1 MLSSYGLGQD
11 AAPPAAP
18 PPSPLQSEID
28 GFLLTAGSSPSS
40 SDIANFLKLYPSGSE
55 RDAAAYGLAARGVD
69 PSVIASAVRFLDTTG
84 RITKSMVFGILSIAS
99 AAASGYHGVRR
110 NKGSIGWGLWWFA
123 LGSLFPVVTPVI
135 ALAQGFAKPKA
146 C

>member
-1 MLSSYGLGQD
+1 MLSSYGLGADD
-11 AAPPAAP
+11 AAPIAP
-18 PPSPLQSEID
+18 PASSLQSEVD

-40 SDIANFLKLYPSGSE
+40 SDIASFLKLYPSGAD
-55 RDAAAYGLAARGVD
+55 RDAAAHELVARGID
-69 PSVIASAVRFLDTTG
+69 PTAAMRFLDTTG
-84 RITKSMVFGILSIAS
+84 RITTSMVIGALSIVS

-110 NKGSIGWGLWWFA
+110 NRGSIGWGLWWFA
-123 LGSLFPVVTPVI
+123 VGSLFPVVTPVI